1 MSYHDFEGPSMRL
14 DERKRLVSSLGS
26 ADALIL
32 RNHGLLTVGASIPAA
47 FIRFWRLNRAC
58 EIQLAAQAAK
68 LRLPSPEV
76 CEASY
81 AMGEEFLNDQADLG
95 QLEFDSILRK
105 IETKDATYKN

>member
-1 MSYHDFEGPSMRL
+1 MRL
-14 DERKRLVSSLGS
+14 DERSRLVKSLGS
-26 ADALIL
+26 QDAIIL
-32 RNHGLLTVGASIPAA
+32 RNHGLLTVGRTIPEA

-81 AMGEEFLNDQADLG
+81 RMGEEFLTDQADLG
-95 QLEFDSILRK
+95 RLEFDSILRQL
-105 IETKDATYKN
+105 DDTYKN